1 MLCPHCKVDS
11 KVIDIVK
18 LNPALTY
25 NRLKCGHSVSRSLPS
40 LNSPALD
47 SPSRDGKFL
56 YPFQRS
62 AVEWARAGN
71 VRVLIR
77 AETGLGKTPIAIKTL
92 ESIGQSLPALI
103 LCRPRLKTQWLKE
116 IYRWTGGKKVAI
128 ILNSPK
134 DKFIHGFDYYI
145 MSQELVKKLDEAEIA
160 AWPINTVVIDECQHI
175 KNLESQR
182 TQSIR
187 KLVKVKPNVIALS
200 ATPIKNRFDEY
211 YPVCHMLDPD
221 KFGSYNTFVET
232 WCEFVYKGSYAKVRG
247 CKFPT
252 EWAEFTKNC
261 ILHIKKEDV
270 LPDLPRIRRDFRYYD
285 LADEVKQAY
294 QDKVEEFEEYF
305 EGTTDTGFALAQN
318 LLAYFAA
325 MRQLTAI
332 SKVSAAKEF
341 VEDFLLSTERKI
353 VVFVHHHLAADML
366 IAGLNE
372 VLRDGG
378 YSPCLYFKGGL
389 TDKEADRIKAE
400 FLSSPNR
407 RVLIAS
413 TLAAGEGLDGLQN
426 VCSDLVMMER
436 QWNPAN
442 EEQVEGRLE
451 RIGQASSIQASY
463 LIALGTIDEWL
474 TDLVESKREMLKT
487 AEGKE
492 AEYSQNSVMME
503 LAEMIMSKRGGKKWS

>member
-1 MLCPHCKVDS
+1 L
-11 KVIDIVK
+11 
-18 LNPALTY
+18 
-25 NRLKCGHSVSRSLPS
+25 
-40 LNSPALD
+40 
-47 SPSRDGKFL
+47 
-56 YPFQRS
+56 
-62 AVEWARAGN
+62 
-71 VRVLIR
+71 
-77 AETGLGKTPIAIKTL
+77 
-92 ESIGQSLPALI
+92 
-103 LCRPRLKTQWLKE
+103 
-116 IYRWTGGKKVAI
+116 
-128 ILNSPK
+128 
-134 DKFIHGFDYYI
+134 
-145 MSQELVKKLDEAEIA
+145 
-160 AWPINTVVIDECQHI
+160 
-175 KNLESQR
+175 
-182 TQSIR
+182 
-187 KLVKVKPNVIALS
+187 IALS

-211 YPVCHMLDPD
+211 YPVCHMINPD
-221 KFGSYNTFVET
+221 KYGSYNTFVEQ

-247 CKFPT
+247 CIDPKG
-252 EWAEFTKNC
+252 WAEFTKDD

-270 LPDLPRIRRDFRYYD
+270 LPDLPKIRRDFRYYD

-294 QDKVEEFEEYF
+294 EDKLAEFTDYF
-305 EGTTDTGFALAQN
+305 ESTSDTGFALAQN

-332 SKVSAAKEF
+332 SKVTPCKEF

-372 VLRDGG
+372 VLTDGG

-389 TDKEADRIKAE
+389 TDKEADRIKSE
-400 FLSSPNR
+400 FINNPAR

-413 TLAAGEGLDGLQN
+413 TLSAGEGLDGLQN

-451 RIGQASSIQASY
+451 RIGQAFSIMASY

-474 TDLVESKREMLKT
+474 TELVESKREMLKT
-487 AEGKE
+487 AEGQE
-492 AEYSQNSVMME
+492 AKYNENSIMME